1 MPISQETVLSLYG
14 ELRDLADLGEK
25 LERLMRQPD
34 LITPRKL
41 QQANVN
47 KAALE
52 LALAVQRRADLALN
66 TILGQD
72 DALQAN
78 PLTGRLE

>member
-14 ELRDLADLGEK
+14 ELRELAELGEN

-34 LITPRKL
+34 LITSKKL
-41 QQANVN
+41 QQAAIN

-52 LALAVQRRADLALN
+52 LALATQRRADLALN
-66 TILGQD
+66 ALLSED
-72 DALQAN
+72 DTLEAN
-78 PLTGRLE
+78 PLTGRLK

>member
-1 MPISQETVLSLYG
+1 MPISQETVLTLYG
-14 ELRDLADLGEK
+14 EIRDLADLAEK

-34 LITPRKL
+34 MITPRKQ
-41 QQANVN
+41 QQAAINA
-47 KAALE
+47 AALD
-52 LALAVQRRADLALN
+52 LAIAVQRRADLALN

-72 DALQAN
+72 DSLQAN